1 MKSSFGRA
9 SGARSRAALLLA
21 FSSLMVSSPSL
32 SLAAPLCAQVLKSVS
47 SAADAGST
55 RSSYESALRFD
66 AQGLLFARG
75 ARGSGQEVQFGFE
88 SEYTAAELG
97 PMTKFYGP
105 DPVTSGV
112 TAAAWRALPI
122 EARLSWVQ
130 EKLKS
135 IPYGSKDTV
144 LVRLDQSAELSFLPP
159 KLIKDDTGNVEIIL
173 APVSR
178 FETWKQQ
185 VQWINRNL
193 GVGSMQA
200 MISQPRDTFFTRG
213 STIESST
220 VTYKENLGFFNFL
233 HESDAIDRMARG
245 AEKFRQDPSKD
256 VMRPFLH
263 PYLGPMIEFRHKRM
277 RKAMFEHA
285 RGKDL
290 EQETLEAIVRREQ
303 SFKYIGSTAYR
314 PDIGAPTRVSQEVRD
329 AHKDEAVLI
338 ERVTRSLLYMQ
349 EGRSG
354 FLRAADIKPFDSEAQ
369 FKTLSTAVQ
378 SFLKTVFPHKAPARV
393 QEFENA
399 LFVHETFRNFA
410 YPLHDFRPW
419 LSFMNRMDLV
429 KTVEAAQSAYVQ
441 KLEALASRLEHGE
454 IKSDQ
459 ASREAQG
466 ALAEFA
472 PSSRLSEAFQ
482 AYEARLIREA
492 RENRPT
498 NERLEASARAFESRL
513 GTMTQKWSENTA
525 LVTGVRF
532 RHKDENQKNQADRRL
547 LVVSTHGLSSAQ
559 KETLKTDYLNLLT
572 GGTVSFPL
580 KERATH
586 MLVRFDDA
594 IYDFGFWPVPQF
606 PRFGAKDYQLPGAER
621 LESVVLLSKVEDTR
635 LLRYI
640 REIRKD
646 RPQVLGRFSYQGD
659 PQVRGQIADNR
670 SLGCGHNCTTWIA
683 TAPIGARGETLL
695 NLLESQGAV
704 PWLAQNPGWFTSWLT
719 ASAPSERV
727 PLLVY
732 FTDRPLQQALESK
745 VKSNQIFEWDFNRR

>member
-1 MKSSFGRA
+1 MTRYSLVRWKMKSKTLLMA
-9 SGARSRAALLLA
+9 LGAL
-21 FSSLMVSSPSL
+21 VL
-32 SLAAPLCAQVLKSVS
+32 SAPNMALAAPLCAQVLKAVGATAES
-47 SAADAGST
+47 SAARPT
-55 RSSYESALRFD
+55 YESALRFD
-66 AQGLLFARG
+66 AQGLIFARG
-75 ARGSGQEVQFGFE
+75 ARGQGQEVQFGFE

-105 DPVTSGV
+105 DAATSGIS
-112 TAAAWRALPI
+112 AAAWRAMPVD
-122 EARLSWVQ
+122 ARLSWVQ

-144 LVRLDQSAELSFLPP
+144 LVRLDQNAELAFLPS
-159 KLIKDDTGNVEIIL
+159 KLIKDDTGNVEIIV

-200 MISQPRDTFFTRG
+200 MVSQPRDTFFTRG
-213 STIESST
+213 STIESSS

-233 HESDAIDRMARG
+233 HESDALDRMARG
-245 AEKFRQDPSKD
+245 AEKFRLDPSKD

-338 ERVTRSLLYMQ
+338 ERVTRSLLHMQ
-349 EGRSG
+349 EGRTG
-354 FLRAADIKPFDSEAQ
+354 FLRASDIKPFDSEAK
-369 FKTLSTAVQ
+369 FNSLTPAVQ
-378 SFLKTVFPHKAPARV
+378 SFLKTVFPHKAPSRV

-399 LFVHETFRNFA
+399 LFVHETYRNFA

-429 KTVEAAQSAYVQ
+429 KTVESAQGAYVQ
-441 KLEALASRLEHGE
+441 KLESLAARLERGE
-454 IKSDQ
+454 IGKDQ

-472 PSSRLSEAFQ
+472 PASRLSEAFQ
-482 AYEARLIREA
+482 AHEAKLIREA

-498 NERLEASARAFESRL
+498 GERLDAAARAFESRL
-513 GTMTQKWSENTA
+513 GMMTQKWAENTA
-525 LVTGVRF
+525 LVSGVRF
-532 RHKDENQKNQADRRL
+532 RHKDESQKNLADRRL
-547 LVVSTHGLSSAQ
+547 LVVSTHGLSNAQ
-559 KETLKTDYLNLLT
+559 KDQLKTDYLNLLT

-586 MLVRFDDA
+586 MLVRFDDT
-594 IYDFGFWPVPQF
+594 IYNFGFWPVPQF
-606 PRFGAKDYQLPGAER
+606 PKFRVSEYQLPSAER

-640 REIRKD
+640 REIRED
-646 RPQVLGRFSYQGD
+646 RPQVLGRFNYQGD
-659 PQVRGQIADNR
+659 ARARGQINDNR

-683 TAPIGARGETLL
+683 SAPIGARGETLL
-695 NLLESQGAV
+695 NLLQAEGAV
-704 PWLAQNPGWFTSWLT
+704 PWIAQNPGWFTSWLT

-745 VKSNQIFEWDFNRR
+745 VRSNQIFEWDFNRR